1 MFSACDND
9 DDDDTGSIGQNTSSF
24 YLLHEG
30 IWGNNDS
37 EISYNSVTGNTSV
50 MHHNL
55 YSTANGRRLG
65 DTANDLVT
73 DNGNVFVSVTGSRY
87 ITRLSG
93 NGHEVARWT
102 ADDATGDP
110 RYLILHGGDLYVSLY
125 GGMVAKLDTATMQV
139 KATCQVGSYP
149 EEMAVVNNQLVVCNS
164 GYGEG
169 NTLSVIDLD
178 TFSLKSTLETE
189 KNPTRIISD
198 GRGNAYFLTTT
209 YDANWTPISKVHEFN
224 GKNQNIT
231 PLAYANRMALIDD
244 NHLLLI
250 KSDID
255 YTQLPYRYEN
265 EFMVYDL
272 ESKTMDNDY
281 FDNNATFCAML
292 ANQNIS
298 ALMHNDKE
306 EIYVATGHQDSNG
319 SLLNSSLHAF
329 TEDGV
334 WKWTLDDV
342 GGINTTTI
350 EFVNK

>member
-1 MFSACDND
+1 MFSACDD
-9 DDDDTGSIGQNTSSF
+9 DDNATDPIGQNTSSF

-37 EISYNSVTGNTSV
+37 EISYNNVIENTSV
-50 MHHNL
+50 MQHNL

-73 DNGNVFVSVTGSRY
+73 DKGNVFVLVTGSRY
-87 ITRLSG
+87 IARLSS

-102 ADDATGDP
+102 ADDTTGDP

-125 GGMVAKLDTATMQV
+125 GGLVAKLDTATMQV

-169 NTLSVIDLD
+169 NTLSVIDLNSF
-178 TFSLKSTLETE
+178 TLNSTLEVE
-189 KNPTRIISD
+189 KNPTRIIAD
-198 GRGNAYFLTTT
+198 GRGHAYFLTTT

-224 GKNQNIT
+224 GQNQNIT
-231 PLAYANRMALIDD
+231 TIAYANRMALIDED
-244 NHLLLI
+244 YLLLI

-255 YTQLPYRYEN
+255 YMQLPYRYEN
-265 EFMVYDL
+265 EFMIYDL
-272 ESKTMDNDY
+272 ESKRMDNNY
-281 FDNNATFCAML
+281 FDHNATFCSML
-292 ANQNIS
+292 ADQNIT
-298 ALMHNDKE
+298 AVMQNDKE
-306 EIYVATGHQDSNG
+306 EIYVAVGHQDSNG

-329 TEDGV
+329 TEDGI
-334 WKWTLDDV
+334 WQWTLDDV

-350 EFVNK
+350 EFVRK